1 MKAERGIREDGYG
14 ERDILLFYLAEGRRI
29 LWLLLLLG
37 SAGRDTLTEKKIR
50 RTDGVIGIKK
60 KPDAAE
66 KHFLILNDGRKLG
79 RIPGQDRIFSHLCF
93 VLFLFS
99 LADFYFVL

>member
-37 SAGRDTLTEKKIR
+37 SAGRDTLTE
-50 RTDGVIGIKK
+50 IKK
-60 KPDAAE
+60 KNGWRHWNKKNLMQP
-66 KHFLILNDGRKLG
+66 KNI
-79 RIPGQDRIFSHLCF
+79 S
-93 VLFLFS
+93 
-99 LADFYFVL
+99 

>member
-37 SAGRDTLTEKKIR
+37 SAGRDTLTE
-50 RTDGVIGIKK
+50 IKK
-60 KPDAAE
+60 K
-66 KHFLILNDGRKLG
+66 KNGWRHWNKKKTSCSRKTF
-79 RIPGQDRIFSHLCF
+79 PNFE
-93 VLFLFS
+93 
-99 LADFYFVL
+99 